1 MFGGVGIGVR
11 ETRLCQLSPYHECHV
26 CPVPNHRSSFCVP
39 PQMFQKSAT
48 EEVAELG
55 PFPSFP
61 YETHVAGLGA
71 TFASHVSLR
80 VRRPI

>member
-1 MFGGVGIGVR
+1 
-11 ETRLCQLSPYHECHV
+11 
-26 CPVPNHRSSFCVP
+26 
-39 PQMFQKSAT
+39 MFQKSAT